1 MKISQTA
8 KIYADAL
15 TKMSQ
20 DGSVTYE
27 DILKD
32 LETVSTILKSSADLK
47 NVLITPA
54 VPTEQKQEIITD
66 VFTNQISPN
75 MVNFLK
81 ILAEKKRFGEFEEI
95 TEAYKEELDEIN
107 CIKRIAVISAVD
119 LTEDYKQK
127 IINKLQEKLHKTI
140 YATWQKDETVI
151 GGLVIRIDDNVIDTS
166 IKNKLENLSKNIIK
180 GNL

>member
-20 DGSVTYE
+20 DGSVTYD

-107 CIKRIAVISAVD
+107 GIKRIAVISAVD
-119 LTEDYKQK
+119 LTEKKKKK
-127 IINKLQEKLHKTI
+127 IINKSI